1 MKNGK
6 LVCSKLVCD
15 KCGATCARSR
25 LHVFGQCE
33 DAEGAT
39 SGVHDERHFME
50 NVNKLYA
57 AYGLTPPFTTG
68 TTQSAP
74 PAPPIPPAPYHEAL
88 PRESTDTAIV
98 GWKVARLQL
107 AHDGTIR
114 LGGVGLSHAYKIDDE
129 AKHVARGWPDKFAGS
144 VQDVPSP
151 LHCGTC
157 GFYATTK
164 EHLRTL
170 YHDYT
175 DRVVTLEVELYG
187 TVVEHEFGWR
197 AQRQRILGGYV
208 KSTCRDCGERATG
221 LRHNEATGM
230 YPSCGTLNGQVT
242 YADTRMWTLA
252 DVSNLLGTELQWDR
266 GVLE

>member
-6 LVCSKLVCD
+6 LVCGKLVCD
-15 KCGATCARSR
+15 KCGATCARPR

-50 NVNKLYA
+50 GANRLYA
-57 AYGLTPPFTTG
+57 TYGLGPPPFATV

-74 PAPPIPPAPYHEAL
+74 PAPPKPYHESL

-98 GWKVARLQL
+98 GWKVARLWPSE
-107 AHDGTIR
+107 GSEMR
-114 LGGVGLSHAYKIDDE
+114 LGGVGIHALYKIDDE
-129 AKHVARGWPDKFAGS
+129 ATHIARSWLEQRDD
-144 VQDVPSP
+144 VQTIPSP
-151 LHCGTC
+151 LHCDAC

-187 TVVEHEFGWR
+187 TVVEHELGWR

-208 KSTCRDCGERATG
+208 KSTCRDCGQRAVG
-221 LRHNEATGM
+221 LRFNEFVGM
-230 YPSCGTLNGQVT
+230 YPSCGMLSSRVT
-242 YADTRMWTLA
+242 YPDDRMWTLA
-252 DVSNLLGTELQWDR
+252 EVSNLLGTELQWDG
-266 GVLE
+266 GVLG